1 MTDPTQPDSTQLGQ
15 GEAAELQRLD
25 ARSFLPRTLG
35 YLGRMGPGYMQSAMT
50 LGGGTAFASIFA
62 GAAFGYQLLWVAPL
76 AMLFGIIVLA
86 AVAHQTLSTEANP
99 FQSMK
104 QHAGSVYA
112 YGWALGGIASS
123 IIWQF
128 AQYALA
134 SSMLVAVAASAGV
147 AVPTWGMGLVA
158 LTWCITVALFYDA
171 RPSLV
176 RLYENI
182 IKGMVWFII
191 ACFGLVVVQTGIPN
205 PGDLAAGLVPFR
217 IPGENQG
224 VQGIT
229 LVVSGLAAAVG
240 ANMVFVYPYT
250 LRKRGWG
257 RAHRRLARIDL
268 GFGMFVPYA
277 IAASLMVIASASV
290 FYYGDPELFV
300 GKKIAPWQAA
310 EVLAAPDRLGPT
322 VGMWVFGLGIVAMA
336 LSSITMQMLCSGF
349 ALCEM
354 FGWEAKGPRYKL
366 GLLLP
371 AIGVLGS
378 VFWNDMRLW
387 IAVPTN
393 VFCGFLLPISYI
405 GFIKLN
411 RNRDY
416 LGEDTPKGPMATL
429 WTAGMV
435 LSTLVLVGF
444 LGWFTWREAPSW
456 IESLSK

>member
-1 MTDPTQPDSTQLGQ
+1 MKD
-15 GEAAELQRLD
+15 AAEGVHDLEQLD
-25 ARSFLPRTLG
+25 AKPFLPRTLG
-35 YLGRMGPGYMQSAMT
+35 YLRLIGPGYMQSAMT

-76 AMLFGIIVLA
+76 AMLLGIIVLS
-86 AVAHQTLSTEANP
+86 AVAHQTLSTGENP
-99 FQSMK
+99 FQAMK
-104 QHAGSVYA
+104 RHAGGFFA
-112 YGWALGGIASS
+112 YGWAFSGIASS

-134 SSMLVAVAASAGV
+134 SSMLVALAKNAGYEVSSAA
-147 AVPTWGMGLVA
+147 MGIAALAWCIAVA
-158 LTWCITVALFYDA
+158 LLYDA
-171 RPSLV
+171 TPRLV
-176 RLYENI
+176 KLYENI
-182 IKGMVWFII
+182 IKGTVWFII
-191 ACFGLVVVQTGIPN
+191 ACFGFVVIKAGIPH
-205 PGDLAAGLVPFR
+205 PEDLLPGLVPFR

-224 VQGIT
+224 VVGST

-257 RAHRRLARIDL
+257 RPHRRLARIDL
-268 GFGMFVPYA
+268 GFGMFLPYA
-277 IAASLMVIASASV
+277 IAASLMVVASASV
-290 FYYGDPELFV
+290 FYYGDPELFT

-310 EVLAAPDRLGPT
+310 EMLAAPDRLGPT

-354 FGWEAKGPRYKL
+354 FGWKTEGPRYKI

-393 VFCGFLLPISYI
+393 VFCGFLLPVAYI
-405 GFIKLN
+405 GFIRLQ
-411 RNRDY
+411 RSRAY
-416 LGEDTPKGPMATL
+416 LGQDRPDGFQGKL
-429 WTAGMV
+429 WVAGMWV
-435 LSTLVLVGF
+435 STSVLVGF
-444 LGWFTWREAPSW
+444 LSWFAWNNVPGWLEEIRS
-456 IESLSK
+456 

>member
-1 MTDPTQPDSTQLGQ
+1 MTGDPREL
-15 GEAAELQRLD
+15 AELEALD
-25 ARSFLPRTLG
+25 ARPFLPRTLG

-62 GAAFGYQLLWVAPL
+62 GAAFGYRLLWVAPL
-76 AMLFGIIVLA
+76 AMLLGIVVLS
-86 AVAHQTLSTEANP
+86 AVAHQTLSTGENP
-99 FQSMK
+99 FQAMER
-104 QHAGSVYA
+104 HAGAFYA
-112 YGWALGGIASS
+112 YGWAFGGIASS

-134 SSMLVAVAASAGV
+134 SSMLVAVAASAGLEV
-147 AVPTWGMGLVA
+147 ETWHMGLLA
-158 LTWCITVALFYDA
+158 LAWCVTVALFYDA

-176 RLYENI
+176 RAYENL

-191 ACFGLVVVQTGIPN
+191 LCFGVVVVQTGVPS
-205 PGDLAAGLVPFR
+205 PGDLLAGLVPFR
-217 IPGENQG
+217 IPGESQG
-224 VQGIT
+224 VRGVT

-268 GFGMFVPYA
+268 VFGMFVPYT

-290 FYYGDPELFV
+290 FHYGDPELFV

-354 FGWEAKGPRYKL
+354 FGWEARGPRYKL

-371 AIGVLGS
+371 AVGVLGS
-378 VFWNDMRLW
+378 VFWKDIALW
-387 IAVPTN
+387 VAVPTN
-393 VFCGFLLPISYI
+393 VVCGFLLPVSYVA
-405 GFIKLN
+405 FIRMN
-411 RNRDY
+411 RSRTY
-416 LGEDTPKGPMATL
+416 LGADRPEGRLATL
-429 WTAGMV
+429 WTLGMAI
-435 LSTLVLVGF
+435 STGVLVVF
-444 LGWFTWREAPSW
+444 LGWYVYDNAAGWWEVLAS
-456 IESLSK
+456 

>member
-1 MTDPTQPDSTQLGQ
+1 MTQPSDD
-15 GEAAELQRLD
+15 AAHLEQLD
-25 ARSFLPRTLG
+25 AQPFLPRTLG
-35 YLGRMGPGYMQSAMT
+35 YLRLLGPGYMQSAMT

-76 AMLFGIIVLA
+76 AMLLGIIVLS
-86 AVAHQTLSTEANP
+86 AVAHQTLSTGENP
-99 FQSMK
+99 FQAMRR
-104 QHAGSVYA
+104 HAGGFFA
-112 YGWALGGIASS
+112 YGWAFSGILSS

-134 SSMLVAVAASAGV
+134 SSMLVALAKSSGVEVQNWSMGLLALVWCV
-147 AVPTWGMGLVA
+147 AVA
-158 LTWCITVALFYDA
+158 LLYDE
-171 RPSLV
+171 RPRLV
-176 RLYENI
+176 RAYENI

-191 ACFGLVVVQTGIPN
+191 ACFGFVVLKTGIPH

-224 VQGIT
+224 VAATT

-250 LRKRGWG
+250 LRRRGWG
-257 RAHRRLARIDL
+257 RSHRRLARIDL

-290 FYYGDPELFV
+290 FYYGDPSLFT

-310 EVLAAPDRLGPT
+310 EILAAPDRLGPT

-354 FGWEAKGPRYKL
+354 FGWEARGARYRI

-378 VFWNDMRLW
+378 VFWKDMSLW

-393 VFCGFLLPISYI
+393 VVCGFLLPIAYI
-405 GFIKLN
+405 GFILLQ
-411 RNRDY
+411 RSREY
-416 LGEDTPKGPMATL
+416 LGDDRPGGTQGAL
-429 WTAGMV
+429 WIAGMIT
-435 LSTLVLVGF
+435 STLVLVSF
-444 LGWFTWREAPSW
+444 LGWYAWNNLPGWWAELAG
-456 IESLSK
+456 

>member
-1 MTDPTQPDSTQLGQ
+1 MTEP
-15 GEAAELQRLD
+15 EAELAELQRLD
-25 ARSFLPRTLG
+25 AKPLVPRTLG
-35 YLGRMGPGYMQSAMT
+35 YLRHIGPGYMQSAMT

-76 AMLFGIIVLA
+76 AMLLGIIVLS
-86 AVAHQTLSTEANP
+86 AVAHQTLSTGQNP
-99 FQSMK
+99 FQAMK
-104 QHAGSVYA
+104 THAGPFFA
-112 YGWALGGIASS
+112 YGWAFGGIASS

-134 SSMLVAVAASAGV
+134 SSMLVAVAKSSGFEV
-147 AVPTWGMGLVA
+147 ETWVMGLVA
-158 LTWCITVALFYDA
+158 LAWCVTVALLYDS
-171 RPSLV
+171 RPSFV

-191 ACFGLVVVQTGIPN
+191 ACFGLVVFQTGIPH
-205 PGDLAAGLVPFR
+205 PEDLMSGLIPFN

-224 VQGIT
+224 VSGST

-240 ANMVFVYPYT
+240 ANMLFVYPYT

-257 RAHRRLARIDL
+257 RGHRRLARIDL
-268 GFGMFVPYA
+268 VFGMFVPYA

-290 FYYGDPELFV
+290 FYYGDPELFA

-322 VGMWVFGLGIVAMA
+322 MGMWVFGLGIVAMA

-354 FGWEAKGPRYKL
+354 FGWEAKGPRYKF
-366 GLLLP
+366 GLMLP
-371 AIGVLGS
+371 AIGVLGA

-393 VFCGFLLPISYI
+393 VVCGFLLPICYI
-405 GFIKLN
+405 AFIKLN
-411 RNRDY
+411 RNKAY
-416 LGEDTPKGPMATL
+416 LKGDTPGGGLGLIWSIGMAI
-429 WTAGMV
+429 
-435 LSTLVLVGF
+435 STLVLVGF
-444 LGWFTWREAPSW
+444 LGWFVWNEAPAW
-456 IESLSK
+456 IESISPTESIPE

>member
-1 MTDPTQPDSTQLGQ
+1 LNESDDSTQIL
-15 GEAAELQRLD
+15 ADLD
-25 ARSFLPRTLG
+25 SKTFVPRTFG
-35 YLGRMGPGYMQSAMT
+35 YLRHIGPGYMQSAMT

-76 AMLFGIIVLA
+76 AMLLGIVVLS
-86 AVAHQTLSTEANP
+86 AVAHQTLSSGENP
-99 FQSMK
+99 FQAMK
-104 QHAGSVYA
+104 RHAGPFFA
-112 YGWALGGIASS
+112 YGWAIGGIASS

-134 SSMLVAVAASAGV
+134 SSMLVAVAKNAGFEV
-147 AVPTWGMGLVA
+147 ENWVMGLVA
-158 LTWCITVALFYDA
+158 LACCVTVAMLYDS

-191 ACFGLVVVQTGIPN
+191 ACFGLVVFKTGIPH
-205 PGDLAAGLVPFR
+205 PEDLLAGLVPFR
-217 IPGENQG
+217 IPGENEG

-257 RAHRRLARIDL
+257 RGHRRLARIDL
-268 GFGMFVPYA
+268 VFGMFVPYA

-290 FYYGDPELFV
+290 FYYGDPDLFV
-300 GKKIAPWQAA
+300 GKKITPWQAA

-336 LSSITMQMLCSGF
+336 LSSITMQMLSSGF

-354 FGWEAKGPRYKL
+354 FGWEASGPRYKF

-371 AIGVLGS
+371 AVGVLGA
-378 VFWNDMRLW
+378 VLWNDMRLW

-411 RNRDY
+411 RNRAF
-416 LGEDTPKGPMATL
+416 LKGDTPTGALATV
-429 WTAGMV
+429 WTVGMV
-435 LSTLVLVGF
+435 ISTAVLVGF
-444 LGWFTWREAPSW
+444 LGWFAWTEAPGW
-456 IESLSK
+456 YESLIS